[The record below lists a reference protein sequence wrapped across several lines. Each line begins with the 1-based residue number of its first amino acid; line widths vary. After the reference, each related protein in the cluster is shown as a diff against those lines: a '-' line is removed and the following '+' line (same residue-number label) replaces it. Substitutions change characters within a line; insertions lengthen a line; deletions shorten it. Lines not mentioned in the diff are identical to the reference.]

1 MRMWQDVNGR
11 EYNIVIKFKKF
22 GRRHQSTLH
31 MESFYLDIKN
41 TSYPIRNKTLIS
53 DFTRLIVPN
62 NSIMMFEVS
71 FEFDCAIKHTMQF
84 LNEYKWLK
92 NIPLLLNETR
102 KI

>member
-1 MRMWQDVNGR
+1 MRKVYFEYWQIISDFVIKIKKVNIDWMRMWQDVNGR

-62 NSIMMFEVS
+62 NSITMFEVS
-71 FEFDCAIKHTMQF
+71 FEF
-84 LNEYKWLK
+84 
-92 NIPLLLNETR
+92 
-102 KI
+102 